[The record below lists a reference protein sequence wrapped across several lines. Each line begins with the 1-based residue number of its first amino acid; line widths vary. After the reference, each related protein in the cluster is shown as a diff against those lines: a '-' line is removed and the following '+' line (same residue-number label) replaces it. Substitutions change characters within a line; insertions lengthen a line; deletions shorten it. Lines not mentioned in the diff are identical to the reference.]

1 LLPDERAARRLK
13 EKATMRRGL
22 FLLALM
28 AAAAALPLWAQGGC
42 VDSPEDPTIVL
53 ALLGGF
59 GAAAAMSWKTFR
71 SRKNQ

>member
-1 LLPDERAARRLK
+1 MEGAARRLK
-13 EKATMRRGL
+13 EKAIMRRGL
-22 FLLALM
+22 FLFALIVV
-28 AAAAALPLWAQGGC
+28 AAALPLRAQGGC